1 MYPKLAMIAGALT
14 ILTACAPVD
23 RADGTDGV
31 GASQQDQSPQAGISV
46 SGLAYV
52 GVTHRSN

>member
-23 RADGTDGV
+23 RADGV
-31 GASQQDQSPQAGISV
+31 AASQQDQTPQAGISV